1 MYVEL
6 EDLQEGRSYAI
17 EYGGR
22 DKEHTFDG
30 SVFDRFVE
38 NADTRRHV
46 ARFLSSR
53 LIAQR
58 PSLRP
63 SKDSGHQSRLLH

>member
-17 EYGGR
+17 GYGGR

-46 ARFLSSR
+46 WPAFYRADSSPN
-53 LIAQR
+53 A
-58 PSLRP
+58 
-63 SKDSGHQSRLLH
+63 LLFDPAKILGIRAE

>member
-38 NADTRRHV
+38 NADTGDMWPAFYR
-46 ARFLSSR
+46 ADSSPN
-53 LIAQR
+53 A
-58 PSLRP
+58 
-63 SKDSGHQSRLLH
+63 LLFDPAKILGIRAE